1 MVDFDKKLL
10 CFLDYFKKRQKFKS
24 VSQTAKAI
32 GVSRRMIYYY
42 INKLNDI
49 LKLSDMSP
57 ISKDDEG
64 YFYIE
69 PLQSTV
75 IETYFHHKASTT
87 NYIFKRDERII
98 LIASAILLSQK
109 VLRVK
114 TFEDYFDVSKNT
126 VISDL
131 NEVKKWLARY
141 QIPLLNDKKQ
151 GYYVDTAVN
160 FERNVIYE
168 MIKMIEIE
176 DYHALFENMLTFNQE
191 ACLIQQY
198 QSFEYEFYRAFD
210 QYEHMLHKKI
220 SLSNK
225 RILCRCLF
233 VTLIFHSERPI
244 ALEIHQRQMIEK
256 RLEYYISQQLVEKLK
271 THMPSIVTEVH
282 FIAIQLLCISKDY
295 DFYYDSES
303 FKDLMCIS
311 EMFIDA
317 FERQTAIHFNDRAVF
332 VELIQTL
339 VKVVYYRQFF
349 GYADRCN
356 VTGEMDKDI
365 NNWSKLTAQIMEQ
378 LSQTQQFQQKFRRP
392 LSVSDLSEFAYAIQ
406 SLYVEHQTPEH
417 HMDIVVVT
425 NISKV
430 EQRILYTKL
439 NDLLPI
445 GHFQG
450 PYSEREAT
458 LLSQNFDLCITTST
472 YYNHPNCQT
481 IHIHKY
487 LTLKDYETLYQL
499 KQYRLSLQQRKS
511 EIFQIIDNEQLSKEE
526 KFKYIEQLYETKMR
540 LQKEM

>member
-1 MVDFDKKLL
+1 
-10 CFLDYFKKRQKFKS
+10 
-24 VSQTAKAI
+24 
-32 GVSRRMIYYY
+32 
-42 INKLNDI
+42 
-49 LKLSDMSP
+49 
-57 ISKDDEG
+57 
-64 YFYIE
+64 
-69 PLQSTV
+69 
-75 IETYFHHKASTT
+75 
-87 NYIFKRDERII
+87 
-98 LIASAILLSQK
+98 QK

-191 ACLIQQY
+191 ACLIHQY

-445 GHFQG
+445 GHFHG

-481 IHIHKY
+481 IHI
-487 LTLKDYETLYQL
+487 
-499 KQYRLSLQQRKS
+499 
-511 EIFQIIDNEQLSKEE
+511 
-526 KFKYIEQLYETKMR
+526 
-540 LQKEM
+540 